1 MGLRVVDATKAWRM
15 RRTRGDIARRRRRV
29 VERALLAGF
38 FGLGFD
44 FAAVDFLV
52 EASGELCPPAGIAA
66 EKRGIPDIALSS
78 PPARASIR
86 EYLRQ
91 IRTTL
96 FFTGDPESRTC

>member
-15 RRTRGDIARRRRRV
+15 RRTRGDIARWRRRV
-29 VERALLAGF
+29 AERALLAGF

-52 EASGELCPPAGIAA
+52 EASGELCAPAGIAD
-66 EKRGIPDIALSS
+66 EKEGIPEIALSS

-91 IRTTL
+91 FRTTL
-96 FFTGDPESRTC
+96 F